1 MVVVISSRNN
11 IKKKN
16 IIRNIFLKLGTSAS
30 YSAKITND
38 LIKILILNLCQERKI
53 KIKNFG
59 TFSLLE
65 KNKRIGIN
73 PRSKKKHEI
82 KARIVATFKA
92 AKELNL
98 SINKNV
104 KK

>member
-1 MVVVISSRNN
+1 MVGVISSRNH

-16 IIRNIFLKLGTSAS
+16 IVRNIFLNLGISAA

-38 LIKILILNLCQERKI
+38 LIKILILSLYHERKI

-59 TFSLLE
+59 TFSLQK

-73 PRSKKKHEI
+73 PISKKKHEI

>member
-1 MVVVISSRNN
+1 MFWSIGISS
-11 IKKKN
+11 
-16 IIRNIFLKLGTSAS
+16 A
-30 YSAKITND
+30 YSNKITND
-38 LIKILILNLCQERKI
+38 IINILILSLRQEKKI

-59 TFSLLE
+59 TFSLQK

-73 PRSKKKHEI
+73 PISKKKHEI